1 MENFVIYVE
10 KRPSF
15 DVEAKRVQNELIEF
29 LGIKGVKNVRVLN
42 RYDVAEITADVYE
55 KALNTVR

>member
-29 LGIKGVKNVRVLN
+29 LGI
-42 RYDVAEITADVYE
+42 
-55 KALNTVR
+55 